1 MRLFLFTRLM
11 LFVKTKMFNLYL
23 NPLNQFEIRELISIN
38 LPLLGD
44 SNIAITNISLY
55 VFISFVL
62 ITKLNFMTNKKV
74 TLVQTN

>member
-1 MRLFLFTRLM
+1 
-11 LFVKTKMFNLYL
+11 MFNLYL
-23 NPLNQFEIRELISIN
+23 NPLNQFEIRDLISLNI
-38 LPLLGD
+38 PLLGD

-62 ITKLNFMTNKKV
+62 ITKLNFMTNKKI